1 MLVYNTW
8 ILLLVHPNRKRI
20 DFGGGDSVLRVQMKN
35 FKVLFVLWSI
45 STRILSDDGD
55 YTVVGASFRYFRW
68 ILSFELSKLG
78 KN

>member
-8 ILLLVHPNRKRI
+8 ILLLIHPNRKRI

-35 FKVLFVLWSI
+35 FEVLFVLWSI
-45 STRILSDDGD
+45 STRILSADGD
-55 YTVVGASFRYFRW
+55 YTVVGAVFRYFRW
-68 ILSFELSKLG
+68 ILSLERYKSG